1 MVLAINTLCDLSI
14 EERKGNKKDKGNCTK
29 VRVGI
34 LAKLLKELET
44 RRETFQRL
52 GVGGGVVGA

>member
-1 MVLAINTLCDLSI
+1 M
-14 EERKGNKKDKGNCTK
+14 
-29 VRVGI
+29 GI

-52 GVGGGVVGA
+52 GVGSGVVGVWLCLSVDPFGEHSVCDVIFASV